1 MDVYT
6 AHSHWNAT
14 SAPDEIG
21 QLTVGSLF
29 QTLDRKIK
37 NKSAI
42 AAVFGLGYVGLPL
55 VCAIAAKEFKVLG
68 FDVDSEKVAKLNA
81 CESYISHIPS
91 ARITPFVERGHF
103 AATSDFRRIG
113 DADVILICV
122 PTPLTKHR
130 EPDLSFV
137 VATAT
142 SIAENARPGQLIILE
157 STTYPGTTVEVVAP
171 IFAEKGLQP
180 GRDIFLAF
188 SPERED
194 PGNPK
199 YETSTIPKIVGGH
212 GAEALA
218 LAVSFYGSFVQHVV
232 PVSTPGTAEAIKLTE
247 NIFRAVNI
255 ALVNELKV
263 IYSKMG
269 IDIWEVIEAAKTK
282 PFGFMPFYPGPG
294 LGGHCIPIDPFY
306 LTWKARE
313 YEIATRLIE
322 LAGEINTAMPGYVIT
337 RLSEEFDRRFRKG
350 LNGARILLVGLAY
363 KKNVEDVRESPSFKL
378 LELLE
383 KRGAMVEY
391 YDPFVPLI
399 PRTREHP
406 ELSHKHAVPFDPERI
421 ASFDAA
427 LIATDH
433 DCIDYQALVEHSKLV
448 IDTRNACCRFG
459 IVSDKV
465 AKA

>member
-1 MDVYT
+1 MDMQAMLGDGNLRST
-6 AHSHWNAT
+6 TKENI
-14 SAPDEIG
+14 P
-21 QLTVGSLF
+21 LTVESLF
-29 QTLDRKIK
+29 QTLEQKIK
-37 NKSAI
+37 DKSAV
-42 AAVFGLGYVGLPL
+42 AAVCGLGYVGLPL
-55 VCAIAAKEFKVLG
+55 VCAIAAKKFKVLG
-68 FDVDSEKVAKLNA
+68 FDIDSQKVEKLNA

-91 ARITPFVERGHF
+91 AAIAPFVECGHF

-113 DADVILICV
+113 EADVIIICV

-130 EPDLSFV
+130 EPDLSYV
-137 VATAT
+137 AATAM

-157 STTYPGTTVEVVAP
+157 STTYPGTTVEVLTP
-171 IFAEKGLQP
+171 ILAEKGLQS
-180 GRDIFLAF
+180 GRNVFVAF

-194 PGNPK
+194 PGNPRH
-199 YETSTIPKIVGGH
+199 ETSTIPKVVGGH
-212 GAEALA
+212 GAEALT
-218 LAVSFYGSFVQHVV
+218 LAVSFYGSFVQQVV
-232 PVSTPGTAEAIKLTE
+232 PVSTPDTAEAVKLTE

-322 LAGEINTAMPGYVIT
+322 LAGEINTAMPSYVIA
-337 RLSEEFDRRFRKG
+337 RLSEELDSRFKKG

-363 KKNVEDVRESPSFKL
+363 KKNVSDVRESPSFKL
-378 LELLE
+378 LELLQ
-383 KRGAMVEY
+383 KRGATVEY
-391 YDPFVPLI
+391 YDPFVPAI
-399 PRTREHP
+399 PRTREHL
-406 ELSHKHAVPFDPERI
+406 EFADKRAVPLDPECI

-427 LIATDH
+427 LIVTDH
-433 DCIDYQALVEHSKLV
+433 DCVDYRTLVENSKLV
-448 IDTRNACCRFG
+448 IDTRDICNRRG
-459 IVSDKV
+459 VVSDKV